1 MFSCSLTKKM
11 IMKKLFF
18 MCVTLLL
25 TVSVATGQD
34 KLSLKD
40 IASGNFAAEVL
51 TGVNPLA
58 DGESYSIISKDG
70 TKVVKYSYKTGKQT
84 GILFD
89 VNNTVGENLDSFDGY
104 IMSPDE
110 TKMLIR
116 TNTKKIYRR
125 SFTATYYIYTIA
137 DRKLERLSDY
147 GPQQSPVW
155 SPDGLKVAFV
165 RENNIYLIKL
175 LYGNAESQ
183 VTKDGKKNEVINGVP
198 DWVNEE
204 EFGFNTALTFNADGS
219 MLCWIKYN
227 ETNVPTYSL
236 QMYKGLEAEIT
247 DYSEYPGFYSYK
259 YPKAGLQNSKPVQV
273 NLLPDFLLYSDPKL
287 VLWRIFLLWQRHF

>member
-1 MFSCSLTKKM
+1 
-11 IMKKLFF
+11 MKKLFF

-204 EFGFNTALTFNADGS
+204 EFGFNTALTFNG
-219 MLCWIKYN
+219 KY
-227 ETNVPTYSL
+227 L
-236 QMYKGLEAEIT
+236 QI
-247 DYSEYPGFYSYK
+247 
-259 YPKAGLQNSKPVQV
+259 
-273 NLLPDFLLYSDPKL
+273 
-287 VLWRIFLLWQRHF
+287 IFN

>member
-1 MFSCSLTKKM
+1 
-11 IMKKLFF
+11 MKKLFF

-89 VNNTVGENLDSFDGY
+89 VNKTVGEKLDGFDGY

-116 TNTKKIYRR
+116 TNTKKIL
-125 SFTATYYIYTIA
+125 
-137 DRKLERLSDY
+137 RK
-147 GPQQSPVW
+147 
-155 SPDGLKVAFV
+155 
-165 RENNIYLIKL
+165 KL
-175 LYGNAESQ
+175 
-183 VTKDGKKNEVINGVP
+183 
-198 DWVNEE
+198 
-204 EFGFNTALTFNADGS
+204 
-219 MLCWIKYN
+219 
-227 ETNVPTYSL
+227 
-236 QMYKGLEAEIT
+236 
-247 DYSEYPGFYSYK
+247 
-259 YPKAGLQNSKPVQV
+259 
-273 NLLPDFLLYSDPKL
+273 
-287 VLWRIFLLWQRHF
+287 